1 MDPPANTTQRILVVD
16 DDVEIGKLLS
26 RYLGGQGFEVVLA
39 HDGAQLRA
47 SLAEG
52 GIDLMLLDLGLPDE
66 DGLSLLRQFR
76 QNWSGPVI
84 VISGRG
90 DSVEKVIGLELG
102 ADDYVGKP
110 FELRELLA
118 RIRSVLRRATPA
130 NATAVE
136 AAPPANAR
144 LLRFEDFELDLGA
157 HRLQA
162 RGEEV
167 RLTSGEFRLL
177 KALLEKP
184 NEVLSRDE
192 LMNAVHGRAAGPF
205 DRAIDVQLGR
215 LRKKLGDDAA
225 QPRLIK
231 AVRGEGYLFTAAVRR
246 G

>member
-1 MDPPANTTQRILVVD
+1 MATVPNATQRILVVD

-26 RYLGGQGFEVVLA
+26 RYLGGQGFEVVVA

-66 DGLSLLRQFR
+66 DGLSLLRRFR
-76 QNWSGPVI
+76 QDWSGPVI

-90 DSVEKVIGLELG
+90 DAVEKVIGLELG
-102 ADDYVGKP
+102 ADDYVAKP
-110 FELRELLA
+110 FDLRELLA
-118 RIRSVLRRATPA
+118 RIRSVLRRAAPAPVAEATPP
-130 NATAVE
+130 E
-136 AAPPANAR
+136 AARRMP
-144 LLRFEDFELDLGA
+144 LEHFELDLAA
-157 HRLQA
+157 HRLQSG
-162 RGEEV
+162 GEEV

-177 KALLEKP
+177 RALLDKP
-184 NEVLSRDE
+184 NQVLSRDE
-192 LMNAVHGRAAGPF
+192 LMNAVHGRDAGPF

-231 AVRGEGYLFTAAVRR
+231 AVRGEGYLFAAEVRR